1 MATNLKPTKV
11 AGNPEIVPRID
22 VILAPGKLCEFLWCT
37 MSGKLA
43 SFWREMIVKE
53 AKETSRLFQIM
64 ELYKH
69 LQAIPDKISIILP
82 PNKSGTGAAPKEP
95 PVNIFI
101 GGAMEFLFTKES
113 TRQLVQSE
121 LEGDYD
127 KLYTLTW
134 GYLFKYLEKSLGQ
147 VELQATGLIEGGMI
161 TIFVTEIGPLF
172 EMTIRVSRHLLR
184 MMNVRSRILDS
195 TRRNKGG

>member
-1 MATNLKPTKV
+1 MS
-11 AGNPEIVPRID
+11 R
-22 VILAPGKLCEFLWCT
+22 KLD
-37 MSGKLA
+37 G
-43 SFWREMIVKE
+43 FWREMIVKE
-53 AKETSRLFQIM
+53 ARDPPRLFQFM

-69 LQAIPDKISIILP
+69 LQTIPDKLSIILP

-113 TRQLVQSE
+113 TRHLVQSE

-134 GYLFKYLEKSLGQ
+134 GYLFKYLEKSLDQ
-147 VELQATGLIEGGMI
+147 EELQATGLIEGGMI
-161 TIFVTEIGPLF
+161 TIFVTENKGPLF
-172 EMTIRVSRHLLR
+172 EMTIRVSRHLFR
-184 MMNVRSRILDS
+184 MMNVRSRVLEGRI
-195 TRRNKGG
+195 N